1 MPTRISKRLLL
12 LLLGGYLLLLL
23 LPAGA
28 MPLMESTEAR
38 YAEIAREMVVTGN
51 YLEPYYHGIKHFH
64 KPPLT
69 YWAVAAGF
77 KLFGMNDFGARVFG
91 VLTAALAVFFL
102 YRLARLFFEE
112 QKPALIA
119 ATAFGSSLMFLTVS
133 RLASTEIYL
142 TCFTI
147 AAQYYLFR
155 QLYGRRHW
163 CNALLYGLFLG
174 LGFFTKGPIILLFT
188 LLPALLAKLWDP
200 EHRHIFSWR
209 ETVLAAVAFVL
220 VALPWY
226 LLVAAENPGLLHYF
240 LKVQTVDRVV
250 TDRFHRY
257 QPPWYFLYIFPATF
271 FPFSLFLFRGLGS
284 WRRLAPRIKTA
295 LVYIAAPLLVFSL
308 AKGKH
313 ATYILPF
320 YGIAALLTAAAVQ
333 QLAMPRIRILAL
345 LALAPIAPALAAAG
359 WFYPPLAGAKPWL
372 LLVGLVAAGLL
383 IAAWRRR
390 KNFAY
395 WGWLA
400 GFLLF
405 FSSVGIW
412 GVGIA
417 APQMRGYEQ
426 MANAMNQLDPNRELE
441 LLVYDNFLPSLSFYR
456 DKLAVSGP
464 GLVRETQFQP
474 EASFRPWYPADEA
487 ALKSFLE
494 GQERLFVV
502 VDSGTIGAFSGEF
515 SYRCEPVFIQ
525 RKKSAY
531 LCRRATMATTTSD

>member
-1 MPTRISKRLLL
+1 MPKKISNRLLL
-12 LLLGGYLLLLL
+12 LLFAGYILLLL
-23 LPAGA
+23 LPAGT

-38 YAEIAREMVVTGN
+38 YAEIAREMVVSGN
-51 YLEPYYHGIKHFH
+51 YLEPYYNGIKHFH

-69 YWAVAAGF
+69 YWAVAAGY
-77 KLFGMNDFGARVFG
+77 KLFGMNDFGARFFG
-91 VLTAALAVFFL
+91 VLAAGLAVFFL
-102 YRLARLFFEE
+102 YRIARLFFEE
-112 QKPALIA
+112 RKTALIA
-119 ATAFGSSLMFLTVS
+119 ATVFGSSLMFLTVS

-142 TCFTI
+142 TCFTL

-163 CNALLYGLFLG
+163 SNALLYGVFLG

-200 EHRHIFSWR
+200 EHRKIFSWK
-209 ETVLAAVAFVL
+209 ETALAGAAFAL

-226 LLVAAENPGLLHYF
+226 LLVVAKNPGLLYYF

-250 TDRFHRY
+250 TNRFRRY

-271 FPFSLFLFRGLGS
+271 FPYILFLLRGLGN
-284 WRRLAPRIKTA
+284 WRSLAPRLKTG
-295 LVYIAAPLLVFSL
+295 LIYIVAPLLIFSL

-313 ATYILPF
+313 ATYVLPF
-320 YGIAALLTAAAVQ
+320 YGMAAILTAAAVE
-333 QLAMPRIRILAL
+333 QLSMPRLRALAIIILA
-345 LALAPIAPALAAAG
+345 PVAPALAAAG
-359 WFYPPLAGAKPWL
+359 WFYPPLAGQKPWL
-372 LLVGLVAAGLL
+372 LAAALVAGFLL
-383 IAAWRRR
+383 VTAWRQRTTDR
-390 KNFAY
+390 Y

-426 MANAMNQLDPNRELE
+426 MAEAMNRIDPDRRLE
-441 LLVYDNFLPSLSFYR
+441 LLVYQNFLPSLSFYR
-456 DKLAVSGP
+456 NKLAVSGP
-464 GLVRETQFQP
+464 GVVRETQFQP
-474 EASFRPWYPADEA
+474 EESFRRWYPADETDLTA
-487 ALKSFLE
+487 FLGE
-494 GQERLFVV
+494 QNRLFVV
-502 VDSGTIGAFSGEF
+502 VNSGTIDAFTGRYAMS
-515 SYRCEPVFIQ
+515 CEPVFIQ

-531 LCRRATMATTTSD
+531 LCRRTSAAGDDQ